1 MHWSAYIYIL
11 ANFPNWN
18 KPEKSFMSII
28 RNQQLVLRMNIGF
41 HSEETF
47 GLLEDFFK
55 IQEFL
60 IHVSVLVFTMH
71 KKRYL
76 VINFCSDRYLIWDD
90 NTMWLSGGVWAL
102 NEN

>member
-28 RNQQLVLRMNIGF
+28 RNPTVGLENEHRFSFRRNIWNVGR
-41 HSEETF
+41 
-47 GLLEDFFK
+47 FFK